1 MRVVPLIALFLMPA
15 APARAQD
22 PSITDGSA
30 QAALDS
36 ARARWEDHGFA
47 NYRFRQALQCFCPAE
62 YRRAR
67 RVTVRHRR
75 PVDPPD
81 HLRRYASVPRL
92 FRLVQDAIDRR
103 VAVLVAHYGRK
114 GLPRRVWIDYDQ
126 RAADEELGVVSARL
140 RPL

>member
-1 MRVVPLIALFLMPA
+1 MRALPLIALFLVLA

-36 ARARWEDHGFA
+36 ARGRWREHGFA
-47 NYRFRQALQCFCPAE
+47 NYRFRQSLQCFCPAE
-62 YRRAR
+62 YGKPQ

-75 PVDPPD
+75 PVDPPE

-92 FRLVQDAIDRR
+92 FRVVQDAIDRR
-103 VAVLVAHYGRK
+103 AAILIVRYGRT
-114 GLPRRVWIDYDQ
+114 GLPRRIWIDYDQ
-126 RAADEELGVVSARL
+126 RVADEELGVISKRL